1 LIDLRV
7 LVTGGSGF
15 IGSHLVKRLV
25 SDEHEVVVLV
35 RDILPSPWG
44 NWLNEALKGTVQ
56 IRGDILDVG
65 ILRRAVSDYEC
76 EAIFHL
82 AAQAVVRKAIAD
94 PSTTMQTNV
103 LGTLNVLEVARQLD
117 VPFTYVMSTDK
128 VYFEGMN
135 KKEED
140 ALQAGEI
147 YGTSKAMADLLA
159 QSYAKTYGVKIAIGR
174 GCNCYGYDLAP
185 RIVSNTVRSC
195 LKGENPIIYKGEETL
210 RQYIYASD
218 MAEAII
224 HIAKN
229 KLTGIYNIAT
239 NDLLTQEQAVQK
251 ILENFPAIKPK
262 YVQRE
267 KPIKEIQKQSM
278 NWDKLKNTGW
288 TPKYTFEEGIK
299 ETIMQFKKYGF

>member
-1 LIDLRV
+1 M
-7 LVTGGSGF
+7 VTGGSGF
-15 IGSHLVKRLV
+15 IGSHLVERLI
-25 SDEHEVVVLV
+25 SDGHEVVVLV
-35 RDILPSPWG
+35 RDVLPSPWG
-44 NWLNEALKGTVQ
+44 SWLNEALKGAVHV
-56 IRGDILDVG
+56 RGDVLDFNV
-65 ILRRAVSDYEC
+65 LRRAVSDYEC

-82 AAQAVVRKAIAD
+82 AAQAVVRKAQAD
-94 PSTTMQTNV
+94 PSTTIQTNV

-159 QSYAKTYGVKIAIGR
+159 QSYIQTYGVKIAIGR

-210 RQYIYASD
+210 RQYIYVNDLVA
-218 MAEAII
+218 AII
-224 HIAKN
+224 FLAEN
-229 KLTGIYNIAT
+229 KHTGVFNIGT
-239 NDLLTQEQAVQK
+239 DDILTQEQVVLGVLK
-251 ILENFPAIKPK
+251 NFQHLTAR
-262 YVQRE
+262 YVERE
-267 KPIKEIQKQSM
+267 KGLKEIKRQSI
-278 NWDKLKNTGW
+278 NWEKIKKLGW
-288 TPKYTFEEGIK
+288 KPKYTFEAGIK
-299 ETIMQFKKYGF
+299 ETIAKFKRFGF